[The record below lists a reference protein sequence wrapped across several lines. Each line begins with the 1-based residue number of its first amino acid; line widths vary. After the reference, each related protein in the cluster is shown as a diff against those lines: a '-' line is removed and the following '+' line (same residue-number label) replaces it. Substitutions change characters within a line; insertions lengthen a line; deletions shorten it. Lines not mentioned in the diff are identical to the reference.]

1 MKLRLATLAALLA
14 ALSASTGAAGSSEP
28 RFNPPKQYYLA
39 LGDSIAY
46 GFQASKFLVGT
57 PAAGFD
63 TGYVDVFSARL
74 RELRPNLAVVNYG
87 CPGETTVS
95 FVAEPCLFS
104 ALGNELHDDY
114 EESQLD
120 AALAFLR
127 AHPGQVSPITLT
139 LWGNDVGQ
147 FVRSCGGDFSCVV
160 AGAPAAIAGLA
171 SRLGDILDELRAEAP
186 DAEIVVTGPWNTF
199 LGFFSETDQLFV
211 ALDSSMHQAAVASGA
226 RYAAIFPIFN
236 PQGDPDAEAVA
247 ICAFTLLCSDGD
259 SHPSDLGYRAIA
271 DVVFDASGYARLE
284 AEE

>member
-1 MKLRLATLAALLA
+1 MRLRLATLAAILA

-46 GFQASKFLVGT
+46 GFQASKFLVGA

-74 RELRPNLAVVNYG
+74 RELRPRLAVINYG
-87 CPGETTVS
+87 CPGETTFS
-95 FVAEPCLFS
+95 FVAESCLF
-104 ALGNELHDDY
+104 AVLGNELHDDY
-114 EESQLD
+114 EGSQLD

-147 FVRSCGGDFSCVV
+147 FVRSCGGDLSCV
-160 AGAPAAIAGLA
+160 AARAPAAIEGLA
-171 SRLGDILDELRAEAP
+171 SRLSHILDELRAEAP
-186 DAEIVVTGPWNTF
+186 DAEIIVTGPWNTF
-199 LGFFSETDQLFV
+199 LGVFSETDPLFQ
-211 ALDSSMHQAAVASGA
+211 ALDSAMRQASLANGA
-226 RYAAIFPIFN
+226 RFADVFPVFN
-236 PQGDPDAEAVA
+236 PQGDPGAEATA
-247 ICAFTLLCSDGD
+247 ICAFTLLCSEGDG
-259 SHPSDLGYRAIA
+259 HPSDLGYRAIA

-284 AEE
+284 AEG